1 MRCQIEQCCCKKL
14 HGLGCT
20 EAKNVSAPCLFVIH
34 CMHETEGREFSDSD
48 TPQLFNVTACGLLY
62 HALSCWFFEGIG

>member
-20 EAKNVSAPCLFVIH
+20 ETENVSAPCLFVSH
-34 CMHETEGREFSDSD
+34 CMHGTEGRKFSDSD
-48 TPQLFNVTACGLLY
+48 TTLLFNMTA
-62 HALSCWFFEGIG
+62 